1 MHSQTKGS
9 QGRGRDQ
16 QEGWGKECGESLRDT
31 NGRKEN
37 GFRYGDILTRRGRNT
52 HVMILISAKQQII
65 NLPDVF

>member
-1 MHSQTKGS
+1 MHLQTKGS

-16 QEGWGKECGESLRDT
+16 QEGWGEECGELLRDT

-37 GFRYGDILTRRGRNT
+37 GLRYGDILTRRGRNT